1 MVFLGEFFGFGVG
14 DDLGLVVVLEEV
26 FKLGLVE
33 DDDGAVNDG
42 DLVVLGHF
50 EGDFGGEG
58 LEAVAVQLPRG
69 AAFESGGSGDS
80 LGDVEGFG
88 AAFAAWVGEA
98 GDDAFGFLE
107 LVEVVAHRFDV
118 AIFVLDEV
126 DEGFGAAD
134 VGELGAVDDFVLAVG
149 FFVFA
154 AFEALVGFF
163 DDVASGFLEEEGL
176 DAGGELVGIANA
188 VGGVVLVE
196 EEEFD
201 GDVVFD
207 FVDFVG
213 PVKDVKGGVLGSG
226 GLVGSRIV
234 GCVHNTSL
242 RLMVPGMRLELIWV
256 SPSDF
261 KSLAYTNSANR
272 A

>member
-1 MVFLGEFFGFGVG
+1 MVFLGEFFGFRVG

-42 DLVVLGHF
+42 NLVVFGHL

-58 LEAVAVQLPRG
+58 LEAVAVQFPGRATLEGGRG
-69 AAFESGGSGDS
+69 RDG
-80 LGDVEGFG
+80 LGDVESFG
-88 AAFAAWVGEA
+88 ATFAAGVSEA

-107 LVEVVAHRFDV
+107 LIKMVAHRFNV
-118 AIFVLDEV
+118 AVFVLNEM

-134 VGELGAVDDFVLAVG
+134 LGELSAVDDFVFTVG

-154 AFEALVGFF
+154 AFETLVGFL
-163 DDVASGFLEEEGL
+163 DDVAGGFLKEKGF
-176 DAGGELVGIANA
+176 DAGGELVGIADA
-188 VGGVVLVE
+188 VGGVVFIE
-196 EEEFD
+196 EEEFN

-213 PVKDVKGGVLGSG
+213 PVKDVESGVGFRFR
-226 GLVGSRIV
+226 VGWGI
-234 GCVHNTSL
+234 GCVHSTSL
-242 RLMVPGMRLELIWV
+242 IFWLVVRAVGFEPTTKRL
-256 SPSDF
+256 
-261 KSLAYTNSANR
+261 
-272 A
+272 